1 MLERITSRA
10 ADRVLI
16 CNRWG
21 AEVSQRRVQTVLV
34 DLKKPPFGCRDTIT
48 VMEERVVF
56 GRGILSGQGHSRECR
71 VRVTKTPIRVHETSG
86 LLRFTYSGLRIVD
99 SDDFPDGDYE
109 LKYEGGTEVLI
120 RKNGQYVA
128 RRQRSA

>member
-1 MLERITSRA
+1 
-10 ADRVLI
+10 
-16 CNRWG
+16 
-21 AEVSQRRVQTVLV
+21 
-34 DLKKPPFGCRDTIT
+34 
-48 VMEERVVF
+48 MEERVIF

-71 VRVTKTPIRVHETSG
+71 VRVTKTPIRVHEMSG

>member
-1 MLERITSRA
+1 M
-10 ADRVLI
+10 
-16 CNRWG
+16 
-21 AEVSQRRVQTVLV
+21 
-34 DLKKPPFGCRDTIT
+34 
-48 VMEERVVF
+48 
-56 GRGILSGQGHSRECR
+56 
-71 VRVTKTPIRVHETSG
+71 SG

-109 LKYEGGTEVLI
+109 LKYEGGTEVLT